1 MTPYHLSTVIMAHPS
16 RLALAEALADRL
28 PELKPDIV
36 VDPDPHGPP
45 SSLRTAAVAW
55 SFVPDHATHH
65 LVLQDD
71 AVPCAGF
78 AAAVHETITQYP
90 SNALSLFTEWTSM
103 TAHHLRMAALA
114 GAAWAGVLD
123 EYVPSVALV
132 LPADLAR
139 EFGEAATRNL
149 RTWTPTDDVALMN
162 FLRDRNVAAI
172 CRIPTLV
179 DHDSPDSLTGNT
191 HQGPR
196 RSVCFA
202 DDVPAPQASAVLGVA
217 DLLPT
222 FAHYQMPGFGS
233 QPYYALRK
241 PLDDAGLP
249 WSIRPTEQWLADA
262 ELDPAAV
269 TELARA
275 HTDRWRSQH
284 PRLDDRLLDRLW
296 LTPFAVGASLTQP
309 AVRLYWPD
317 GTPLPSRIPVADEA
331 ALESLL
337 ADPVIRRAFTTLPQ
351 AHLHPVATRDVLA
364 DLEQPLADL
373 MLDAVR
379 AGYRHARRIRRR

>member
-1 MTPYHLSTVIMAHPS
+1 MTEYQLSTVIMAHPS
-16 RLALAEALADRL
+16 RLALAEALADSL

-55 SFVPDHATHH
+55 SFVPENATHH

-71 AVPCAGF
+71 AVPCRGF
-78 AAAVHETITQYP
+78 AEAVHAAIGQYP
-90 SNALSLFTEWTSM
+90 HAALALFTEWTSM

-114 GAAWAGVLD
+114 GGSWAGVVD

-132 LPADLAR
+132 LPAQVAR

-149 RTWTPTDDVALMN
+149 REWTPTDDVALMN

-172 CRIPTLV
+172 CRIPNLI
-179 DHDSPDSLTGNT
+179 DHDSPDSLTGNL

-196 RSVCFA
+196 RSACFA
-202 DDVPAPQASAVLGVA
+202 DDVPQPRADALLGVA

-222 FAHYQMPGFGS
+222 FAHYQMPDFGS
-233 QPYYALRK
+233 RPYFALRK
-241 PLDDAGLP
+241 PLDDGGLP
-249 WSIRPTEQWLADA
+249 WSIRATEQWLADTG
-262 ELDPAAV
+262 LDPAAV

-275 HTDRWRSQH
+275 HTDRWRRQH
-284 PRLDDRLLDRLW
+284 ALLADDMLDRLW
-296 LTPFAVGASLTQP
+296 LTPFAIGVCLTLP
-309 AVRLYWPD
+309 SVRLYQPD
-317 GTPLPSRIPVADEA
+317 GTPLPSRFPATDEA
-331 ALESLL
+331 ALEALL
-337 ADPVIRRAFTTLPQ
+337 ADPVMRRVFTTLPQ
-351 AHLHPVATRDVLA
+351 AHLHPVATREVL
-364 DLEQPLADL
+364 DSLEQPLGEL

-379 AGYRHARRIRRR
+379 AGHRHARNI